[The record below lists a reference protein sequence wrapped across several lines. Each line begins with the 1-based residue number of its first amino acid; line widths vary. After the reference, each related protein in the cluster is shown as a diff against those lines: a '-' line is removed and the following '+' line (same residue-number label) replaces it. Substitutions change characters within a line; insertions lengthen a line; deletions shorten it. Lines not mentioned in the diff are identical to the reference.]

1 MIDRI
6 GSRGLL
12 KFALALFLLS
22 PFLKADSTAL
32 IDAELKKNWPK
43 NRTVNIVFH
52 GHSVPSGYHRTPR
65 VKPFKSYPH
74 LFRQALAERY
84 PHAVFNVITTAIGGE
99 SSVQGASRFNNEV
112 IPHRPDLI
120 LIDYALN
127 DRRLPIEVVEKAW
140 REMIQEAKSSR
151 IPLILVTPTG
161 ATNADFSNPAD
172 PLTIRAQLLRKLA
185 RETDV
190 MLADVS
196 LAWQAAIKSG
206 TPQGDLLSQGN
217 HPNLAGHQIASS
229 VIAQTFVAGIDGS
242 IILRG
247 DQFPREGKTQSFT
260 TADQQLSF
268 KTSNTF
274 AGRQDILGDSGGKD
288 SESLAWNNEEELQIK
303 VGPSAKIKGFGLRW
317 TRSKIVISG
326 FAENPSAVISSSDK
340 QPEWDATTKSVTITA
355 PWTNGNPQSV
365 RFQNAA
371 ATTGSELTFQFRDD
385 SPGWKAHFT
394 SFHYQPGK

>member
-1 MIDRI
+1 MIVRLD
-6 GSRGLL
+6 SKGLL
-12 KFALALFLLS
+12 KSALALFLLA

-32 IDAELKKNWPK
+32 VDAELKKHWPK

-52 GHSVPSGYHRTPR
+52 GHSVPSGYHRTPQ
-65 VKPFKSYPH
+65 VKPFESYPH
-74 LFRQALAERY
+74 LFRQTLAERY

-99 SSVQGASRFNNEV
+99 NSAQGASRFKKEV

-127 DRRLPIEVVEKAW
+127 DRRLPIDVVEKAW
-140 REMIQEAKSSR
+140 RRMIQEAKSSR
-151 IPLILVTPTG
+151 IPLILITPTG
-161 ATNADFSNPAD
+161 ATNANFSNPDD

-206 TPQGDLLSQGN
+206 TSQGDLLSQGN

-229 VIAQTFVAGIDGS
+229 VITQTFVASIDGS
-242 IILRG
+242 TILRG
-247 DQFPREGKTQSFT
+247 DQFPREGKTQTLT

-274 AGRQDILGDSGGKD
+274 AGRQDIVGDSGGRD
-288 SESLAWNNEEELQIK
+288 SEPLAWNGEEELQIK
-303 VGPSAKIKGFGLRW
+303 VGPSAKLRGFGLRW
-317 TRSKIVISG
+317 TRAKITISG
-326 FAENPSAVISSSDK
+326 FAENPSAVISSSDS
-340 QPEWDATTKSVTITA
+340 QPEWDATTKSVTITV
-355 PWTNGNPQSV
+355 PWNNGNHQSV

-371 ATTGSELTFQFRDD
+371 TTTGRELTFKFRDD
-385 SPGWKAHFT
+385 SPGWKTCFT
-394 SFHYQPGK
+394 WFHYQSGN